1 MHATYKY
8 FHIPYF
14 GWKPNYHQYFGAID
28 IIICVLC
35 TRKLKLRKKKKTK
48 PTNLLNQ
55 KGEKQS
61 RVF

>member
-1 MHATYKY
+1 MHSTYKY

-35 TRKLKLRKKKKTK
+35 TRKLKLRKKKTK
-48 PTNLLNQ
+48 PTKLLNQ

>member
-35 TRKLKLRKKKKTK
+35 TRKLKLRKKKRPNPQTY
-48 PTNLLNQ
+48 
-55 KGEKQS
+55 
-61 RVF
+61 